1 VVQLLAERRHVRFV
15 VLEALTSRES
25 MTMPRAARPTK
36 VAMSAC
42 WSGPLLLGLQRL
54 PIELRRATTG
64 GRDRLPGTGRSRP
77 VAARRL
83 GTPEERLEILGF
95 VATGELSWIHLDR
108 PYFVSTPDTDSRLF
122 SMLCEILLRS
132 DRIAVGQLVL
142 SRRRQMVAVY
152 ACRGALVMH
161 TLRGASDTVRP
172 HELGVGFAAGET
184 WTPGP
189 WNTVRELSPSPA
201 RGRAGRRKAAG
212 GDAARVLDFS
222 AALARRRARDGAARR
237 TPRQSQ
243 RCDRP
248 AGGAASPVVAC
259 PGPLPG

>member
-1 VVQLLAERRHVRFV
+1 
-15 VLEALTSRES
+15 
-25 MTMPRAARPTK
+25 MPRAARPTK
-36 VAMSAC
+36 AAKSAC

-64 GRDRLPGTGRSRP
+64 GRDRMPGTRKSGP
-77 VAARRL
+77 VAARSP

-108 PYFVSTPDTDSRLF
+108 PYFVSTPDADSRLY

-142 SRRRQMVAVY
+142 CRRRQLVAVY

-161 TLRGASDTVRP
+161 TLRGASDTVHP
-172 HELGVGFAAGET
+172 HELGIGAGVAAGET

-189 WNTVRELSPSPA
+189 WNTVRELLPSPA
-201 RGRAGRRKAAG
+201 RGRAGRRRAAG
-212 GDAARVLDFS
+212 GGDAHVLDFS
-222 AALARRRARDGAARR
+222 AALARRRARDGVARR
-237 TPRQSQ
+237 TPRRS
-243 RCDRP
+243 RGCGRKASEP
-248 AGGAASPVVAC
+248 ASPVVASLG
-259 PGPLPG
+259 PGLG